1 MRGAVPAGSGHAVPM
16 SDSRPSQADSPMV
29 DAAQDDADV
38 HALSAQAQ
46 ADSAGPDEG
55 DDEPDV
61 PSAPADPDE
70 TAADLDGPLNPA

>member
-1 MRGAVPAGSGHAVPM
+1 
-16 SDSRPSQADSPMV
+16 MV